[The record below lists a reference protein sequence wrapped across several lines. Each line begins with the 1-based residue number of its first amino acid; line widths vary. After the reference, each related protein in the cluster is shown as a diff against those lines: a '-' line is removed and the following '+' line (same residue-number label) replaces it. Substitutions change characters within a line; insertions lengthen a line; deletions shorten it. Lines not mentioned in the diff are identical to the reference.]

1 VVLPDTRRATA
12 LEVAALLLLT
22 LTAPHVFARNA
33 NKPRKPMED
42 GKLWVLTPNQ
52 KQNLASKIS
61 SRRLS
66 LLLLPL
72 SLLPLQGTVRLEF

>member
-1 VVLPDTRRATA
+1 
-12 LEVAALLLLT
+12 
-22 LTAPHVFARNA
+22 
-33 NKPRKPMED
+33 MED

-61 SRRLS
+61 SRRLL